1 LSLPDPSPAAT
12 TKSYKDEPAV
22 PSPRDLLS
30 NLISGGIR
38 PDDPRSADRLLMRRI
53 LLINRISLFGLLAA
67 FAAIA
72 TTVKLGDWPLAA
84 FAAGAAVIHV
94 LAIAGLRRGYSVN
107 GIMHLQLVTLLALV
121 TMAGVQFGGAG
132 APGKAWSLVVPVYA
146 GLVGGVAVAACY
158 SILSAAGM
166 VGFMVLDHMGVVL
179 PSHVPAEA
187 YNDQDTFA
195 VLTLLGVMLSMVW
208 AFRSA
213 QDEAE
218 ETLLAAHRESER
230 SREFAEAATKAKST
244 FLANMSHEI
253 RTPMNGIIGMTDLL
267 LDTRLDANQTEFAST
282 IRSSA
287 DSLLTVIND
296 VLDFSK
302 IEAGKLDIEAVEM
315 DLRSQ
320 MDEVGAALALLAAA
334 KNLELVVNVH
344 PQVPQ
349 RLQADPTRIRQCLLN
364 LGSNAVKF
372 TDVGEI
378 VIDVSTAGVDDKG
391 RALVRFDVRD
401 TGIGTTPEVQKRLFQ
416 PFMQADP
423 STTRHFGG
431 TGLGLSIVRRLVE
444 LMGGTV
450 GVKGAHG
457 EGSTFWFVLP
467 LPQVTASEPAAPA
480 RMPGPLAMVL
490 VVDDNRSNARVLQAQ
505 LMRANYQAEIALSG
519 EEALARMR
527 QAASNRRPFD
537 LVVCDFCM
545 PAMNGM
551 DFAGRVRTE
560 ANFGQPR
567 IVMLTTVNCQK
578 DLQVLSDLRVSACLS
593 KPVSERKLI
602 ECTDSALA
610 QPVPEAATGIMRM
623 AQERE
628 AVEAIVPGQSTA
640 TAQYGAAV
648 LLVEDNVVNQKVA
661 RRFLERLGCK
671 VTVADDG
678 AEGVRK
684 FGAGEFDLI
693 LMDLQM
699 PHMSGLVATD
709 KIRHMEAEGKRI
721 PIVALTA
728 DVMTGQRERCMA
740 AGMDDFLT
748 KPLEAADL
756 RRVLER
762 FVAAVE
768 IQPTVDAI
776 ASEKIMNHIRT
787 DEPLTQA
794 ATLDMLVGATP
805 HAPAQ
810 ASTAGAVDFARL
822 EEITDGDGDFTREL
836 TDTYIVSSGQIL
848 ASMRRSVASADREAL
863 RKAAHQLAGA
873 NANIHAMQAYG
884 LCKTLEAA
892 ANTQSEAMSAASVE
906 KIAAEVARCAA
917 ALQEYLGTAR
927 FAA

>member
-1 LSLPDPSPAAT
+1 MLL
-12 TKSYKDEPAV
+12 
-22 PSPRDLLS
+22 PRDLLS
-30 NLISGGIR
+30 NLICGGIG
-38 PDDPRSADRLLMRRI
+38 PDDPRSADRRLMRRI
-53 LLINRISLFGLLAA
+53 RVINRCSLLYLFVGLTAMAQSIVADAWLM
-67 FAAIA
+67 A
-72 TTVKLGDWPLAA
+72 TVGV
-84 FAAGAAVIHV
+84 AGMVPSV
-94 LAIAGLRRGYSVN
+94 LAIVGLRRGYSADM
-107 GIMHLQLVTLLALV
+107 IMHLQLVTALTLV
-121 TMAGVQFGGAG
+121 VLFGTMSGGADG
-132 APGKAWSLVVPVYA
+132 PGKAWWLLVPVYA
-146 GLVGGVAVAACY
+146 GLVGGIGVAACY
-158 SILSAAGM
+158 SILIAAVV
-166 VGFMVLDHMGVVL
+166 VGFMVLGHMGVVL
-179 PSHVPAEA
+179 PHYLPVPASS
-187 YNDQDTFA
+187 DPDSFA
-195 VLTLLGVMLSMVW
+195 LLASIGVLFAIVW

-213 QDEAE
+213 QAEAE
-218 ETLLAAHRESER
+218 EILLAAHRESER

-267 LDTRLDANQTEFAST
+267 LDTKLDMNQSEFAST

-296 VLDFSK
+296 ILDFSK
-302 IEAGKLDIEAVEM
+302 IEAGKLDIEAVDM

-320 MDEVGAALALLAAA
+320 IDEVGAVLALLAAA

-349 RLQADPTRIRQCLLN
+349 RLRADPTRIRQCLLN

-372 TDVGEI
+372 TDAGEI
-378 VIDVSTAGVDDKG
+378 VIDVNTGGRDDRG
-391 RALVRFDVRD
+391 RSLVRFEVRD
-401 TGIGTTPEVQKRLFQ
+401 TGMGTTPEVQKRLFQ

-444 LMGGTV
+444 LMGGSV
-450 GVKGAHG
+450 GVQGTHG

-467 LPQVTASEPAAPA
+467 LAEVAVTEPAPPA
-480 RMPGPLAMVL
+480 RMPGPLALVL
-490 VVDDNRSNARVLQAQ
+490 VVDDNRTNARVLQTQ

-519 EEALARMR
+519 AEALARMR
-527 QAASNRRPFD
+527 QAASNGRPFD
-537 LVVCDFCM
+537 LIVTDFCM
-545 PAMNGM
+545 PAMNGV
-551 DFAGRVRTE
+551 DFAGQVRAE
-560 ANFGQPR
+560 ASFGQPR
-567 IVMLTTVNCQK
+567 VVMLTKVNCQK
-578 DLQVLSDLRVSACLS
+578 DLQLLSELRVSACLS

-602 ECTDSALA
+602 ECADSALA
-610 QPVPEAATGIMRM
+610 QPLPDGATGITRM

-628 AVEAIVPGQSTA
+628 PAEAAIPGGSAV
-640 TAQYGAAV
+640 TAQYDATV

-661 RRFLERLGCK
+661 RRFLERMGCK

-684 FGAGEFDLI
+684 FAAGKFDLI

-709 KIRHMEAEGKRI
+709 KIRHLEAQGQGSGQRI

-748 KPLEAADL
+748 KPLDALDL

-762 FVAAVE
+762 FVEVVE
-768 IQPTVDAI
+768 TRSTGDESM
-776 ASEKIMNHIRT
+776 SEKTMTPTGTH
-787 DEPLTQA
+787 ELLTQA
-794 ATLDMLVGATP
+794 AALDMLVASTP
-805 HAPAQ
+805 HTHVPAPAAD
-810 ASTAGAVDFARL
+810 ASAVDFARL
-822 EEITDGDGDFTREL
+822 EEITDGDAEFTREL
-836 TDTYIVSSGQIL
+836 THTYIVSSEQIL
-848 ASMRRSVASADREAL
+848 ASMRSSVASADREAL

-873 NANIHAMQAYG
+873 SANIHALQAYG

-892 ANTQSEAMSAASVE
+892 ANSQSEAMSAASVE
-906 KIAAEVARCAA
+906 TIAAEIARCAA
-917 ALQEYLGTAR
+917 ALQEYLGASR

>member
-1 LSLPDPSPAAT
+1 L
-12 TKSYKDEPAV
+12 
-22 PSPRDLLS
+22 PRDLLS

-38 PDDPRSADRLLMRRI
+38 PEDPRSADRQLMRRI
-53 LLINRISLFGLLAA
+53 RVINRCSLLYLLGGLVVMALSVVANAA
-67 FAAIA
+67 WLPAAII
-72 TTVKLGDWPLAA
+72 G
-84 FAAGAAVIHV
+84 AGMVPNV
-94 LAIAGLRRGYSVN
+94 LAVAGLRRGHGVDR
-107 GIMHLQLVTLLALV
+107 IMHLQLMTALMLV
-121 TMAGVQFGGAG
+121 VLFGALCGGADG
-132 APGKAWSLVVPVYA
+132 PGKAWWLLVPVYA
-146 GLVGGVAVAACY
+146 GLVGGAGVAACY
-158 SILSAAGM
+158 SILIAAAV
-166 VGFMVLDHMGVVL
+166 VGFTVLGHMGVVL
-179 PSHVPAEA
+179 PDRIAVAAFSDRDA
-187 YNDQDTFA
+187 FA
-195 VLTLLGVMLSMVW
+195 MLISIGVLQVIVW
-208 AFRSA
+208 SFRGA

-218 ETLLAAHRESER
+218 ETLLAAHRESQR

-267 LDTRLDANQTEFAST
+267 LDTKLDANQSEFAST

-287 DSLLTVIND
+287 DALLTVIND
-296 VLDFSK
+296 ILDFSK
-302 IEAGKLDIEAVEM
+302 IEAGKLDIEAVDM
-315 DLRSQ
+315 DLRTQ
-320 MDEVGAALALLAAA
+320 MDEVGTALALLAAA

-349 RLQADPTRIRQCLLN
+349 RLRADPTRIRQCLLN

-378 VIDVSTAGVDDKG
+378 VIDVNTAGVDDKG

-431 TGLGLSIVRRLVE
+431 AGLGLSIVRRLVE

-467 LPQVTASEPAAPA
+467 LEQLAATGPAAPA

-527 QAASNRRPFD
+527 QAVSNRRPFD
-537 LVVCDFCM
+537 LIVSDFCM

-551 DFAGRVRTE
+551 DFASHVRAE
-560 ANFGQPR
+560 ASFGQPR

-578 DLQVLSDLRVSACLS
+578 DLQLLSELRVSACLS

-602 ECTDSALA
+602 ECTDSALT
-610 QPVPEAATGIMRM
+610 QPLPEGATGITRM

-628 AVEAIVPGQSTA
+628 AVEAIVTGHSAA

-648 LLVEDNVVNQKVA
+648 LVVEDNVVNQKVA
-661 RRFLERLGCK
+661 RRFLERMGCK

-684 FGAGEFDLI
+684 FGAGKFDLI

-709 KIRHMEAEGKRI
+709 KIRHMEAAGKRI

-748 KPLEAADL
+748 KPLDAADL
-756 RRVLER
+756 RRVLEQ
-762 FVAAVE
+762 FVAVVE
-768 IQPTVDAI
+768 TKPSSVET
-776 ASEKIMNHIRT
+776 ASEKIMNHTRT

-794 ATLDMLVGATP
+794 AALDMLVTATP
-805 HAPAQ
+805 QAPAQ
-810 ASTAGAVDFARL
+810 IPTADAVDFARL

-836 TDTYIVSSGQIL
+836 TETYIVSSEQIL

-892 ANTQSEAMSAASVE
+892 ANGQSEAISAASVE

-917 ALQEYLGTAR
+917 ALQEYLGASR

>member
-1 LSLPDPSPAAT
+1 
-12 TKSYKDEPAV
+12 V
-22 PSPRDLLS
+22 PLPRDLLS
-30 NLISGGIR
+30 NLISGGLR
-38 PDDPRSADRLLMRRI
+38 PEDPRSADRQLMRRI
-53 LLINRISLFGLLAA
+53 RVINRCSLLYLLGGLVVIALSVVADA
-67 FAAIA
+67 WLPAAII
-72 TTVKLGDWPLAA
+72 G
-84 FAAGAAVIHV
+84 AGMVPCV
-94 LAIAGLRRGYSVN
+94 LAVVGLRRGHGVDR
-107 GIMHLQLVTLLALV
+107 IMHLQLMTALMLV
-121 TMAGVQFGGAG
+121 VLFGALCGGVDG
-132 APGKAWSLVVPVYA
+132 PGKAWWLLVPVYA
-146 GLVGGVAVAACY
+146 GLVGGVGVAACY
-158 SILSAAGM
+158 SILIAAVV
-166 VGFMVLDHMGVVL
+166 VGFMVLGHMGVVL
-179 PSHVPAEA
+179 PDRIPLAAFSDRDA
-187 YNDQDTFA
+187 FA
-195 VLTLLGVMLSMVW
+195 LLISIGVLQVIVW
-208 AFRSA
+208 SFRSA

-218 ETLLAAHRESER
+218 ETLLAAHREAER
-230 SREFAEAATKAKST
+230 AREFAEAATKAKST

-267 LDTRLDANQTEFAST
+267 LDTRLDANQGEFAST

-296 VLDFSK
+296 ILDFSK
-302 IEAGKLDIEAVEM
+302 IEAGKLEIEAVDM

-349 RLQADPTRIRQCLLN
+349 RLRADPTRIRQCLLN

-378 VIDVSTAGVDDKG
+378 VIDVNTAGVDDKG

-431 TGLGLSIVRRLVE
+431 AGLGLSIVRRLVE

-467 LPQVTASEPAAPA
+467 LAQVAATGAAAPA

-490 VVDDNRSNARVLQAQ
+490 VVDDNRTNARVLQAQ

-527 QAASNRRPFD
+527 QAVSHRRPFD
-537 LVVCDFCM
+537 LVVSDFCM

-551 DFAGRVRTE
+551 DFAGHVR
-560 ANFGQPR
+560 AAASFGQPR

-578 DLQVLSDLRVSACLS
+578 DLQLLSELRVSACLS

-602 ECTDSALA
+602 ECTDSALT
-610 QPVPEAATGIMRM
+610 QPLPEGATGITRM

-628 AVEAIVPGQSTA
+628 AVEAIVNGHPA
-640 TAQYGAAV
+640 AMAQYGAAV
-648 LLVEDNVVNQKVA
+648 LVVEDNVVNQKVA
-661 RRFLERLGCK
+661 RRFLERMGCK

-684 FGAGEFDLI
+684 FGAGRFDLI

-709 KIRHMEAEGKRI
+709 KIRHMEGEGQISGQRI

-748 KPLEAADL
+748 KPLDAADL
-756 RRVLER
+756 RRVLEQ
-762 FVAAVE
+762 FVAVVE
-768 IQPTVDAI
+768 TKPSSDET
-776 ASEKIMNHIRT
+776 ASEKIMNHT

-794 ATLDMLVGATP
+794 AALDLLVAPTP
-805 HAPAQ
+805 HAPAAQ
-810 ASTAGAVDFARL
+810 DPTAGAVDFARL

-836 TDTYIVSSGQIL
+836 TETYIVSSEQIL

-892 ANTQSEAMSAASVE
+892 ANSQGEAVSAASVE
-906 KIAAEVARCAA
+906 KIAIEVARCAA
-917 ALQEYLGTAR
+917 ALQEYLGASR